1 MAVARQAN
9 VGGQQLPL
17 FAPASDWRPPA
28 ELPSLRGARQLSIDT
43 ESRDLELL
51 ERGPGFARGDA
62 HLVGVSLATDTGVRC
77 YLPTRHEGGGNL
89 DERLVQR
96 WARAELNAFEGEVIG
111 HSLNYDL
118 DGLATWGVTFPRA
131 AAFHDL
137 AVAEPLLDE
146 WRYEYNLDALA
157 RDYLGEGKD
166 EDLLLQAARA
176 YGYPTRQLAKRYL
189 HRLPAGLVGP
199 YAEAD
204 ADRPLRVWPLQRA
217 KLEADELTPIYEIE
231 RKLIPLLVR
240 MRRRGLRVDLQ
251 AAKALVVRFRGE
263 VADIVAELRRVAS
276 ARVDLNQAATLGP
289 LLEGRGITVPRTKK
303 TDQPSVTKALLEAHK
318 SDPVAALVL
327 RGRQLEKVISTFLE
341 SQVLAHQHDGRLHPT
356 FNQLKGDD
364 GGTIA
369 RFSGEHPNTQFFP
382 ARDEELAPLVRG
394 LLLPEEGC
402 DWQRDDYSQIEYRL
416 LVHFAVG
423 EGAEAARERYRTDPK
438 TDYHKLVG
446 AMLGADPDDKI
457 LRKRVKNTNFAKG
470 YGAGVTRLA
479 ETFGCSEEEAV
490 AFIAEYDAAIP
501 FAKET
506 YDAAMRVA
514 ERTGVIH
521 SVLRR
526 KQRFLLWWPASRR
539 DQRLPNGDWVTPLR
553 REDAVA
559 RWGQRLAR
567 YKVHAALN
575 RKLQSSSA
583 DITKKAM
590 VDADAAGLLADD
602 LLGPF
607 LLTVHDELGSSV
619 PRTSA
624 GDEAGRELTRVMERA
639 VKLRVPVLVESER
652 GPNWGACK

>member
-137 AVAEPLLDE
+137 AVAE
-146 WRYEYNLDALA
+146 
-157 RDYLGEGKD
+157 
-166 EDLLLQAARA
+166 
-176 YGYPTRQLAKRYL
+176 
-189 HRLPAGLVGP
+189 
-199 YAEAD
+199 
-204 ADRPLRVWPLQRA
+204 
-217 KLEADELTPIYEIE
+217 
-231 RKLIPLLVR
+231 
-240 MRRRGLRVDLQ
+240 
-251 AAKALVVRFRGE
+251 
-263 VADIVAELRRVAS
+263 LRRVAG
-276 ARVDLNQAATLGP
+276 ARVDLTQAATLGP

-526 KQRFLLWWPASRR
+526 KQRFLLWTSGCRTATGSRR
-539 DQRLPNGDWVTPLR
+539 SAARTRSPGGASAWPGTRSTR
-553 REDAVA
+553 RSTA
-559 RWGQRLAR
+559 
-567 YKVHAALN
+567 
-575 RKLQSSSA
+575 SSS
-583 DITKKAM
+583 
-590 VDADAAGLLADD
+590 
-602 LLGPF
+602 
-607 LLTVHDELGSSV
+607 
-619 PRTSA
+619 PRAPTSRRRRWSTPTRRA
-624 GDEAGRELTRVMERA
+624 CSPTTCSGR
-639 VKLRVPVLVESER
+639 S
-652 GPNWGACK
+652 C